1 MKKKK
6 SKIKLGSNEKVAVKN
21 IFGISVGQV
30 VLFVGTPT
38 GLVAIFAGPPVWLPI
53 AAVGAS
59 ILTVYSIGKIMDK
72 DK

>member
-38 GLVAIFAGPPVWLPI
+38 GLAAIFAGPPVWLPI